1 MLENVPQLANTRV
14 FRELR
19 KQLSLAGS
27 VDRVEVLDVAKF
39 GVPQRRLRMI
49 YVASLDGPI
58 ELGTPAAEKVTVYDS
73 IGSLPLAG
81 SSGDPIHDLPEK
93 RSERVRAILSALP
106 KDGGSRRSLPD
117 DLKLACHTRSNGFN
131 DVYGRMRWNDVAPT
145 ITSGCTNPSKGRFVH
160 PEFDRAI
167 TLREGAMLQ
176 GFPQHY
182 RFDPTHGKGAI
193 ALMIGNA
200 LPPPF
205 IAAHAKTIRR
215 HIHSYG
221 RK

>member
-1 MLENVPQLANTRV
+1 
-14 FRELR
+14 
-19 KQLSLAGS
+19 
-27 VDRVEVLDVAKF
+27 
-39 GVPQRRLRMI
+39 
-49 YVASLDGPI
+49 
-58 ELGTPAAEKVTVYDS
+58 
-73 IGSLPLAG
+73 
-81 SSGDPIHDLPEK
+81 
-93 RSERVRAILSALP
+93 LP